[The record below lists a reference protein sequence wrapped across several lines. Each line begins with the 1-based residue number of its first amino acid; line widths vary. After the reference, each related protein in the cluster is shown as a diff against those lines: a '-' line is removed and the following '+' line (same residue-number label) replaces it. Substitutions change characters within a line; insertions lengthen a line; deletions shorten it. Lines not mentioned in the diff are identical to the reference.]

1 MPASREPF
9 PLTAKVR
16 PRILIDQDPVYTQSW
31 VTTGDPLDIFGDHDL
46 YFTVGGNI
54 GSPRCSV
61 PTFGI
66 EWRPIWNPI
75 VLDWWWPPQEITND
89 RFTTIAD
96 WYTQGY
102 IAFEGRVLGPK
113 VEEFHKFLELPRL
126 AGEEIELVLTI
137 NPDDPDIQKLTS
149 LGWRIR
155 HPDTVRTPEMYRDY
169 VRRSHGEFTCAK
181 GGYAGT
187 RCGWFS
193 DRSEVIWR
201 LAGRSSCRRPDS
213 RICFPQEKACSYS
226 PSWTK
231 LSRRFVP
238 CALITHCTRPPRV
251 RSHLS
256 ISIRT
261 KSCAGCLPRRVSR
274 E

>member
-1 MPASREPF
+1 MARLIIIEDIVWDGTISRGGHTMFMLQWLHGLERLGHEVLFLDLISSDFQEQRERVSRAFDEVIQKWWHADLTSLMVGSTFDSLYGLDAAAVSRFAEESAALIRIGVPASREPF

-66 EWRPIWNPI
+66 EWRPIWNPT

-113 VEEFHKFLELPRL
+113 VEEFRKFLRASP
-126 AGEEIELVLTI
+126 AGGRGDGIG
-137 NPDDPDIQKLTS
+137 PD
-149 LGWRIR
+149 
-155 HPDTVRTPEMYRDY
+155 H
-169 VRRSHGEFTCAK
+169 
-181 GGYAGT
+181 
-187 RCGWFS
+187 
-193 DRSEVIWR
+193 
-201 LAGRSSCRRPDS
+201 
-213 RICFPQEKACSYS
+213 
-226 PSWTK
+226 
-231 LSRRFVP
+231 
-238 CALITHCTRPPRV
+238 
-251 RSHLS
+251 
-256 ISIRT
+256 
-261 KSCAGCLPRRVSR
+261 
-274 E
+274 